1 MWIITVALFFAS
13 FPAFTQ
19 TADSQGPTDLA
30 VVKFSWSKA
39 ANPQQDSGA
48 VSARNRDHN
57 IDDTIDDNR
66 RLEDLLRDPDPAKAS
81 EYERRRREKESTL
94 PPSAQREGYRYR
106 VTLEN
111 TGKKTVQAVHWDYV
125 FFNPETGAESDRHQF
140 YSREK
145 ISPGKKKELSA
156 FDYSPPTRT
165 VNANEADKKIDSQLK
180 ASIVINRIEYTDG
193 SIWQRDSFT
202 PPDK

>member
-1 MWIITVALFFAS
+1 MRIIAFALLLAS
-13 FPAFTQ
+13 FPSFAQ
-19 TADSQGPTDLA
+19 TTDSSGPVDLA

-39 ANPQQDSGA
+39 ANPQRDA
-48 VSARNRDHN
+48 DPVSARNRDHN
-57 IDDTIDDNR
+57 IDNTIDDNR
-66 RLEDLLRDPDPAKAS
+66 RFEDLIKDPDPTKVS
-81 EYERRRREKESTL
+81 EYERRRREKEATL
-94 PPSAQREGYRYR
+94 PPSARRDGYLYR
-106 VTLEN
+106 VTVEN
-111 TGKKTVQAVHWDYV
+111 RGKKTVQAVHWDYV

-145 ISPGKKKELSA
+145 ISPGKKKELSS

-193 SIWQRDSFT
+193 SAWQRDSFT